1 MNKIQ
6 PEPDIGYMIAAE
18 NYSEIINYAN
28 ETQRIL
34 VSDWQNENDDRL
46 EKNILLNQGILAFW
60 QDSIIDNKL
69 YESLIRCGAL
79 IGTIETIE
87 KQLYE
92 RNMRLW
98 EEKRAKE
105 LQKQKSE
112 TRLEREDMIIS
123 KEIWEEI
130 YGILKKY
137 EIKYTTHYESRDVQ
151 RAIEYPDITVQDKYI
166 QINLTIPNCS
176 EES

>member
-6 PEPDIGYMIAAE
+6 QELNIGHAISAE
-18 NYSEIINYAN
+18 NYDEVIDYAN
-28 ETQRIL
+28 DTQIRLIRE
-34 VSDWQNENDDRL
+34 WRNENNDEL
-46 EKNILLNQGILAFW
+46 ENQILLNQGILGFW
-60 QDSIIDNKL
+60 QDSIADKKL
-69 YESLIRCGAL
+69 YNALIRCGAL

-92 RNMRLW
+92 KDMCLW
-98 EEKRAKE
+98 EEKRAKK
-105 LQKQKSE
+105 LQRQKSKTHHE
-112 TRLEREDMIIS
+112 GEDMTVS

-130 YGILKKY
+130 SEILKKY
-137 EIKYTTHYESRDVQ
+137 KIEYTAHYENRDVQ
-151 RAIEYPDITVQDKYI
+151 RAMEYPDITVRDKHI